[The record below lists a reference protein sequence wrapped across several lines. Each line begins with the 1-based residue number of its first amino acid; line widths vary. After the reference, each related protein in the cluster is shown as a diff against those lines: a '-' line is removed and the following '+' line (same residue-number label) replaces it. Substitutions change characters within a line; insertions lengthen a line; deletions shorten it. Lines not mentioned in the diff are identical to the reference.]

1 MPPQVRRSR
10 RKRQMSRHGE
20 GSQGERAAAR
30 PAAARR
36 APHHSSKL
44 IPHASGCTSR
54 REARNSRQRG
64 GQKSCCTSKHP
75 PRRPRTAIVAL
86 KRPLPLPFPDQC
98 KAQAAS
104 LRAAPRAKPPLAA
117 LKRTQGRSCHIVCP
131 HFFPRRAPLHT
142 TRTKP
147 PSQHT
152 PTPLHGVVRAR
163 PPDAR
168 VVRGARR
175 QPSAFGPSN
184 SPPLFRGA
192 PAHASEAPAAPSTRS
207 GHASHHISVHAES
220 GLRGVTHSARPGG
233 GRQQPRVPQ
242 GKLRSFRSFKEV
254 SSRVR
259 T

>member
-1 MPPQVRRSR
+1 
-10 RKRQMSRHGE
+10 MSRHGE

-117 LKRTQGRSCHIVCP
+117 LKRTQGRSCHLFAPTFSLAARRSTPLHTHTHQTPITAHTNP
-131 HFFPRRAPLHT
+131 SARRRARKAPRRARGPGREAT
-142 TRTKP
+142 A
-147 PSQHT
+147 QHVWSKQHYVFFSRR
-152 PTPLHGVVRAR
+152 PCAR
-163 PPDAR
+163 L
-168 VVRGARR
+168 RGAC
-175 QPSAFGPSN
+175 
-184 SPPLFRGA
+184 GA
-192 PAHASEAPAAPSTRS
+192 LNAL
-207 GHASHHISVHAES
+207 G
-220 GLRGVTHSARPGG
+220 
-233 GRQQPRVPQ
+233 PRVTSHL
-242 GKLRSFRSFKEV
+242 GAY
-254 SSRVR
+254 
-259 T
+259 

>member
-1 MPPQVRRSR
+1 
-10 RKRQMSRHGE
+10 MSRHGE

-64 GQKSCCTSKHP
+64 GQNSCCTSKHP

-104 LRAAPRAKPPLAA
+104 LRAAPRAKPLLAA

-131 HFFPRRAPLHT
+131 HFFPRRAPLHAAPHT
-142 TRTKP
+142 HAPNPHHSTHQPLCTASCAQGPQTRAWSGARGDSPARLVQATLRLFFAAP
-147 PSQHT
+147 LRT
-152 PTPLHGVVRAR
+152 PQRRLRRPQRAR
-163 PPDAR
+163 ATRHITSRCMLR
-168 VVRGARR
+168 VGCVA
-175 QPSAFGPSN
+175 
-184 SPPLFRGA
+184 
-192 PAHASEAPAAPSTRS
+192 
-207 GHASHHISVHAES
+207 
-220 GLRGVTHSARPGG
+220 
-233 GRQQPRVPQ
+233 
-242 GKLRSFRSFKEV
+242 
-254 SSRVR
+254 
-259 T
+259 